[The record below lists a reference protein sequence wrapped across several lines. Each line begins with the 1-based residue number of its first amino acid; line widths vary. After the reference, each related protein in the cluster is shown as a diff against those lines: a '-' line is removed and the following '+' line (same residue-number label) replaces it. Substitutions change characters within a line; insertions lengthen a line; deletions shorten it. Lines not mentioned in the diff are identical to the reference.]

1 MLSVHAE
8 RTKSRKRKENK
19 NSEKGR
25 ERRGRERKIKRTNRI
40 DDRGREPERHEV
52 SRYLRQE
59 IERKDKWWKNSERAS
74 GKMQESACRWQ
85 IRKSRQEL
93 SYRH

>member
-1 MLSVHAE
+1 MVHAV

-19 NSEKGR
+19 NSEEGR
-25 ERRGRERKIKRTNRI
+25 EREKDKENKQNRR
-40 DDRGREPERHEV
+40 RGREPERHEV

-59 IERKDKWWKNSERAS
+59 IERKDKWWKNRGAS